1 MKLPILLVPLGVFT
15 FYIIVPIFVWF
26 FARNSKVGRLIVII
40 FAGLYGVLLLL
51 GITTKIIFQE
61 GFAIIDVD
69 FSANWCDKTI
79 NISLV
84 NIDKVDLFI
93 NIIMLIPVGL
103 ILVYFSKK
111 SLINKFV
118 FLLVIGF
125 MIGVGLETLQFIL
138 PVYRSVQLSD
148 VLLNTF
154 SVIIGGVLGIFYDT
168 IIFFIRKK
176 NRGKIYE
183 KAVFNKLDWWL

>member
-176 NRGKIYE
+176 NRGQ
-183 KAVFNKLDWWL
+183 NL